1 MDKDF
6 VYAIP
11 NDTIAKLLTQ
21 LYKTPGTHW
30 HIIVEENAPGQ
41 LDLSIPGGGRMPLGN
56 FELKLT

>member
-41 LDLSIPGGGRMPLGN
+41 LDLSIPGGAEVPLGN